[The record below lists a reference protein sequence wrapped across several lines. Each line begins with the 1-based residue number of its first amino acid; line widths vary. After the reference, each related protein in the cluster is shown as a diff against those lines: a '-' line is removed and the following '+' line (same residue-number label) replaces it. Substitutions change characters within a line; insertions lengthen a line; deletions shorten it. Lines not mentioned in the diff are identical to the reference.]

1 MNTPGPQ
8 SSEQPDALLGAMID
22 RLDAAEADGL
32 IEVLERDAEASDR
45 LKAYARQK
53 RQLRRSANALE
64 HEGNPRTDTLA
75 RRLAGRLKVV
85 RTSRWVGV
93 LATAA
98 VFGWAMGE
106 ISDRIVAPPF
116 YYGFETMDARV
127 VEEAPARHIE
137 LTAAQASQGRLADWI
152 GRRVIVPDLSAQ
164 DLTFTGA
171 RLVDV
176 GEIKL
181 VGLVYDGPGGELV
194 LCQSPDLDG
203 LAEAPELIRTTKV
216 QAAYWSDG
224 RRTFVLM
231 AQLERSD
238 IGSLMTEFSRQTAMR
253 QAPNRLG

>member
-1 MNTPGPQ
+1 MNAQTPGSPD
-8 SSEQPDALLGAMID
+8 QPNALLGAMID

-32 IEVLERDAEASDR
+32 IDVLEKDAEASER

-64 HEGNPRTDTLA
+64 HGGDMQTETLA
-75 RRLAGRLKVV
+75 RRLAGRLKVI

-93 LATAA
+93 LTTA
-98 VFGWAMGE
+98 VLFGWAMGE
-106 ISDRIVAPPF
+106 ISDRLVAPPS
-116 YYGFETMDARV
+116 YYGFETKDARV
-127 VEEAPARHIE
+127 VEEAPAREVE
-137 LTAAQASQGRLADWI
+137 LTAAQASQGRLAGWI
-152 GRRVIVPDLSAQ
+152 GRRVIVPDLSARN
-164 DLTFTGA
+164 LTFTGA

-176 GEIKL
+176 GELKL

-203 LAEAPELIRTTKV
+203 LVESPELIRTTKV
-216 QAAYWSDG
+216 QAGYWSDG

-238 IGSLMTEFSRQTAMR
+238 VAALMAEFSRQTAPQR
-253 QAPNRLG
+253 SAARLS